1 MRYDENKVDEAVLAL
16 LHLTS
21 FPQGRVARAWKS
33 HDWEALNR
41 LHAKG
46 LISDPRTKAKSVLL
60 SEEGMIR
67 AERLFAELFGTDNR
81 SHTSDDVEG

>member
-1 MRYDENKVDEAVLAL
+1 MRYDKDKVDDAILAL
-16 LHLTS
+16 LYLTS
-21 FPQGRVARAWKS
+21 FGQGKLLRSWKS

-41 LHAKG
+41 LHSKG

-67 AERLFAELFGTDNR
+67 AERLFAELFGAD
-81 SHTSDDVEG
+81 SSSETSDGA